1 MRNRKCGTIKQVIDF
16 HYMEDER
23 TPKEGLPRFVQ
34 MALGEQLREVYSSF
48 VRRLPWDLI
57 SLARR
62 VNTTASEGSHSSPI
76 AETLGKIDETVFDPA
91 TIAILDTAFEKAWDD
106 LQSLHNPVSRET
118 LALHLMALVKGE
130 RHPSRLASKAVLTLI
145 VPPPTKAN

>member
-1 MRNRKCGTIKQVIDF
+1 
-16 HYMEDER
+16 MEDHR

-34 MALGEQLREVYSSF
+34 MALGEQLREAYSSF

-57 SLARR
+57 NLARR
-62 VNTTASEGSHSSPI
+62 ITTPISESPRASPI
-76 AETLGKIDETVFDPA
+76 VETLGSKVNETVFDPA
-91 TIAILDTAFEKAWDD
+91 TIAILDAAFEKAWDD

-145 VPPPTKAN
+145 VPPPTKANFPTVFS